1 MSHPGHQELL
11 DLAIGLADSNEHR
24 AHVAS
29 LFMMSFSVVALGML
43 PLGIAME
50 AYGAQASMMGLGVL
64 LLASSALFMVTM
76 RGLRRLG

>member
-1 MSHPGHQELL
+1 
-11 DLAIGLADSNEHR
+11 
-24 AHVAS
+24 
-29 LFMMSFSVVALGML
+29 ML

-64 LLASSALFMVTM
+64 LLVSSVIFMFTM